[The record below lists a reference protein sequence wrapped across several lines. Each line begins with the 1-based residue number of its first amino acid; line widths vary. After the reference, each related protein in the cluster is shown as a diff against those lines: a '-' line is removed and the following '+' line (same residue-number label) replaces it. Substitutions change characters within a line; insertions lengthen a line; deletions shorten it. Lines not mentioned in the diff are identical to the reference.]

1 MLYGDIETQPGP
13 NSLTRGEF
21 QKQFISRK
29 GLKIMHQ
36 NIRGILSNFD
46 MLQEVFV
53 LHKNIDIVTLSETH
67 LSEDNLID
75 LCELDGYTFL
85 YRNRVHRK
93 GGGVAIYIKN
103 NIAFQHK
110 HDIENSLECLW
121 IEIFQKHSKSFLVVC
136 YYCPRETS
144 NYLLQNFND
153 LLQEQLSSIIKENK
167 EIIILGDFKVN
178 FNNSASNDFKS
189 IINLIGLKHII
200 KQSTRIT
207 HTSSTFVDLIMTNRP
222 SISRKLRP

>member
-1 MLYGDIETQPGP
+1 MLCRDIETQPGP

-46 MLQEVFV
+46 MLQEVV
-53 LHKNIDIVTLSETH
+53 ALHKNIDIVTLSETH
-67 LSEDNLID
+67 LSEDSLID

-85 YRNRVHRK
+85 DRNRVHRK

-121 IEIFQKHSKSFLVVC
+121 IEIFQKHSRSFLVVC
-136 YYCPRETS
+136 YYCP
-144 NYLLQNFND
+144 
-153 LLQEQLSSIIKENK
+153 
-167 EIIILGDFKVN
+167 
-178 FNNSASNDFKS
+178 
-189 IINLIGLKHII
+189 
-200 KQSTRIT
+200 
-207 HTSSTFVDLIMTNRP
+207 P
-222 SISRKLRP
+222 SLPIISRRTLMTYYKNS